1 MLCFQHFLQKWEG
14 IEERI
19 SETAGN
25 ADVGAGDNTHSNEK
39 CAMALH
45 HASLSLRLS
54 PPMRATEPQR
64 QKVES
69 KDSV

>member
-25 ADVGAGDNTHSNEK
+25 ADVGAGDNTRSNEK

-45 HASLSLRLS
+45 HASLSLRLPRPCGQLS
-54 PPMRATEPQR
+54 RNAR
-64 QKVES
+64 K
-69 KDSV
+69 